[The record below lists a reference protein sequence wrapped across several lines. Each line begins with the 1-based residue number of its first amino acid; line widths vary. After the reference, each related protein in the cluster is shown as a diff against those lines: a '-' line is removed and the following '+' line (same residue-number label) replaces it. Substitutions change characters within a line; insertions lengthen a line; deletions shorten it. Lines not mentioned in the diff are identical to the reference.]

1 MQVAALAQMGRVDDA
16 LQILK
21 SVLEIDDPNNIK
33 HTFSKEVIELVSS
46 AVEKQNKP
54 EVKQEYE
61 RLEKYLNEQGHIT
74 QVVSYF

>member
-1 MQVAALAQMGRVDDA
+1 MGRVDDA